1 MQVERHRHQVWSPE
15 YAGPAIELQ
24 GVSKQYGAIRALEP
38 TNLNIHAG
46 EVVALLGPN
55 GAGKSTLVNLV
66 LGLLAPTAGSV
77 KVFGQSPLDAAN
89 RVHTGSMLQQVHLA
103 ANLQVR
109 ELVELFSSY
118 YPAPLPVAE
127 TLKRAGLSDLATRRY
142 RQLSG
147 GQRQRVRFA
156 LALCGD
162 PALIV
167 MDEPTVALDAETR
180 RSFWTQVRELVG
192 GGRTVLLTTH
202 YLEEADALADRILVM
217 DQGRLVAQATPQ
229 ELKARVNVQHVSLRS
244 AALRDAQV
252 MAVPGVRAVRR
263 QDDTLHLTVD
273 AQTVIAP
280 LLYDLDPHLQEFTV
294 RPASLDDVFQG
305 LNAAKG
311 VSA

>member
-1 MQVERHRHQVWSPE
+1 MQLERHTPRTWRPE

-24 GVSKQYGAIRALEP
+24 EVSKAYGAIPALHP
-38 TNLNIHAG
+38 TSLSIHPG

-55 GAGKSTLVNLV
+55 GAGKSTLVNMV
-66 LGLLAPTAGSV
+66 LGLLAPTQGAV
-77 KVFGQSPLDAAN
+77 KVYGRSPLDAAH
-89 RVHTGSMLQQVHLA
+89 RMHTGSMLQQVHLA
-103 ANLQVR
+103 ANLRVA

-127 TLKRAGLSDLATRRY
+127 TLRRAGLSDLATRTY

-167 MDEPTVALDAETR
+167 MDEPTVALDVDTR
-180 RSFWTQVRELVG
+180 RSFWTQVRALVDD
-192 GGRTVLLTTH
+192 GRTVLLTTH

-217 DQGRLVAQATPQ
+217 DKGRLVAQATPQ

-244 AALRDAQV
+244 ALLTEAQL
-252 MAVPGVRAVRR
+252 MAVPGVRAVRQ
-263 QDDTLHLTVD
+263 QDGVLHLTVD
-273 AQTVIAP
+273 GQAVIAP
-280 LLYDLDPHLQEFTV
+280 PLYALDPALQEFTV

-305 LNAAKG
+305 LKTPQG